1 MFLSISKQLSIDNLN
16 GYPSE
21 IVAQLNELLTAGVEA
36 RLDPNRKNFYE
47 VETAERVFFI
57 HAAPVRGNVML
68 LATWLREV
76 AVPELTVAVHT
87 G

>member
-1 MFLSISKQLSIDNLN
+1 MFLSIGKQLSIDNLN

-21 IVAQLNELLTAGVEA
+21 IVAQLKELLTAGVEA

-57 HAAPVRGNVML
+57 HAAPVRGSVML
-68 LATWLREV
+68 LATWPRE
-76 AVPELTVAVHT
+76 ARIPELTAAVYM